1 MHEMQVKAGFILPN
15 GVFADSCQKSRF
27 FDMKERKIYGWKKK
41 VYEIRQKNDR
51 MITSGI
57 LPQIIFESKGFACE
71 RETGIK
77 CTYK

>member
-1 MHEMQVKAGFILPN
+1 MGGQFFYFFVEKKRNFFI
-15 GVFADSCQKSRF
+15 C
-27 FDMKERKIYGWKKK
+27 MKK